1 MSVTTFD
8 RVTIEQDH
16 MPDGS
21 KPVTANTSPTPE
33 RSPGAAITLST
44 LSKRYGASVAVDNVS
59 FAVTAGEF
67 VSLLGPSGSGKT
79 TILMM
84 VAGFVKADRGNVALG
99 QADITRVPP
108 YRRNIGMVHQSYAL
122 FPHMTVE
129 RNVAFP
135 LRMRGFSRD
144 AIAQRVAQALALVQL
159 RGYETRL
166 PAQLSGG
173 QQQRVALARAL
184 VFAPPLLLMDEP
196 LGALDK
202 KLRVELQS
210 EIKRIQREIGS
221 TMLYVTHDQEEA
233 LSMSDRIVVMN
244 HGRIEQVDTPSRM
257 YERPNTRFVA
267 DFLGTSNFIVAQVE
281 AIGDTVLVRTESGLL
296 LKAAQGVTVR
306 IGDRLTLSLRPERVR
321 VLAPE
326 SSHALA
332 RGTVAEAAFFGN
344 TQRYAIR
351 LAGGETP
358 LAGGETLI
366 ATRPSLGE
374 PMLPPGTT
382 VGVGWEGADLWIIPE
397 PQP

>member
-8 RVTIEQDH
+8 RVVADDGR
-16 MPDGS
+16 PDGS
-21 KPVTANTSPTPE
+21 RPVAANSEKGMPQG
-33 RSPGAAITLST
+33 SPGATITLSA
-44 LSKRYGASVAVDNVS
+44 LSKRYGAAIAVADAS
-59 FAVTAGEF
+59 FKVGPGEF

-84 VAGFVKADRGNVALG
+84 VAGFVAPDRGSVALDG
-99 QADITRVPP
+99 NDITHLAP

-122 FPHMTVE
+122 FPHMSVQ

-135 LRMRGFSRD
+135 LRMRGIARRE
-144 AIAQRVAQALALVQL
+144 IAQRVAQALELVQL
-159 RGYETRL
+159 RGFEQRL

-202 KLRVELQS
+202 KLRVDLQV

-244 HGRIEQVDTPSRM
+244 HGRIEQIDTPGRM
-257 YERPNTRFVA
+257 YEQPNSRFVA
-267 DFLGTSNFIVAQVE
+267 DFLGTSNFIAVTIV
-281 AIGDTVLVRTESGLL
+281 AIGEMAVVRTESGLNL
-296 LKAAQGVTVR
+296 ETAQPAAGR
-306 IGDRLTLSLRPERVR
+306 IGDKLVLSLRPERVR
-321 VLAPE
+321 LLEAGA
-326 SSHALA
+326 SQALA
-332 RGTVAEAAFFGN
+332 RGTVAEASFFGN
-344 TQRYAIR
+344 AQRYVIR
-351 LAGGETP
+351 LQGGES
-358 LAGGETLI
+358 LV

-374 PMLPPGTT
+374 PMVPPGAQ
-382 VGVGWEGADLWIIPE
+382 VGVSWGRGDLWIIPE
-397 PQP
+397 PLS

>member
-8 RVTIEQDH
+8 RVTIEQDD

-21 KPVTANTSPTPE
+21 KPVAANINPTPE

-84 VAGFVKADRGNVALG
+84 VAGFVKPDRGNIALG
-99 QADITRVPP
+99 GEDITRVPP

-135 LRMRGFSRD
+135 LRMRG
-144 AIAQRVAQALALVQL
+144 IARTEIARRVAQALALVQL
-159 RGYETRL
+159 TGFETRL

-202 KLRVELQS
+202 KLRVDLQI
-210 EIKRIQREIGS
+210 EIKRIQREVGS

-244 HGRIEQVDTPSRM
+244 HGRIEQIDTPARM
-257 YERPNTRFVA
+257 YERQNTRFVA
-267 DFLGTSNFIVAQVE
+267 DFLGTSNFLPVTIE
-281 AIGDTVLVRTESGLL
+281 AIGAASAVRTESGLKL
-296 LKAAQGVTVR
+296 EAAPPAAGR
-306 IGDRLTLSLRPERVR
+306 IGDRLVLSLRPERVR
-321 VLAPE
+321 LVEAGAAQ
-326 SSHALA
+326 ALA
-332 RGTVAEAAFFGN
+332 RGFVTEASFFGN
-344 TQRYAIR
+344 AQRYVIR
-351 LAGGETP
+351 LAGGET
-358 LAGGETLI
+358 LV

-374 PMLPPGTT
+374 PMVPPGAQ
-382 VGVGWEGADLWIIPE
+382 VGVRWSPSDLWIIPE
-397 PQP
+397 PPA

>member
-1 MSVTTFD
+1 MSVTTFSSLTLTKD
-8 RVTIEQDH
+8 D

-21 KPVTANTSPTPE
+21 TPVAADQTPGRE
-33 RSPGAAITLST
+33 KSPGATITLT
-44 LSKRYGASVAVDNVS
+44 ALSKRYGAAVAVEDAS
-59 FAVTAGEF
+59 FTVAAGEF

-84 VAGFVKADRGNVALG
+84 VAGFVAPDRGSVALG
-99 QADITRVPP
+99 GEDITLVPP

-122 FPHMTVE
+122 FPHMSVQ

-135 LRMRGFSRD
+135 LRMRGIVRHE
-144 AIAQRVAQALALVQL
+144 IERQVAQALALVQL
-159 RGYETRL
+159 TGFETRL

-202 KLRVELQS
+202 KLRVDLQI

-244 HGRIEQVDTPSRM
+244 RGRIEQIDTPDAM
-257 YERPNTRFVA
+257 YERPRTRFVA
-267 DFLGTSNFIVAQVE
+267 DFLGTSNFLAAKVE
-281 AIGDTVLVRTESGLL
+281 AIGETILVRTDSGVLL
-296 LKAAQGVTVR
+296 QAARGAACRT
-306 IGDRLTLSLRPERVR
+306 GDRLVLSLRPERVR
-321 VLAPE
+321 LLAPE
-326 SSHALA
+326 ATRALA
-332 RGTVAEAAFFGN
+332 RGTVAEASFFGN
-344 TQRYAIR
+344 AQRYVIR
-351 LAGGETP
+351 LGGGEA
-358 LAGGETLI
+358 LV

-374 PMLPPGTT
+374 PMVAPGTT
-382 VGVGWEGADLWIIPE
+382 VGVGWEPGDLWIIPE
-397 PQP
+397 SQP

>member
-267 DFLGTSNFIVAQVE
+267 DFLGTSNFIVAKVE

-306 IGDRLTLSLRPERVR
+306 VGDRLTLSLRPERVR

>member
-1 MSVTTFD
+1 
-8 RVTIEQDH
+8 
-16 MPDGS
+16 MPQG
-21 KPVTANTSPTPE
+21 
-33 RSPGAAITLST
+33 SPGAAITLST
-44 LSKRYGASVAVDNVS
+44 LSKRYGASIAVDNVS
-59 FAVTAGEF
+59 FAVAAGEF

-84 VAGFVKADRGNVALG
+84 VAGFVKPDRGNVALG
-99 QADITRVPP
+99 GDDITRVPP

-135 LRMRGFSRD
+135 LRMRGFAR
-144 AIAQRVAQALALVQL
+144 AEIKRRVAQALALVRL
-159 RGYETRL
+159 TGFEGRL

-221 TMLYVTHDQEEA
+221 TTLYVTHDQEEA

-244 HGRIEQVDTPSRM
+244 HGRVEQVDTPTRM

-267 DFLGTSNFIVAQVE
+267 DFLGTSNFVTAKVE
-281 AIGDTVLVRTESGLL
+281 AIGETVLVRSESGLL
-296 LKAAQGVTVR
+296 LKAAPGVAVR
-306 IGDRLTLSLRPERVR
+306 IGDKLTLSLRPERVR
-321 VLAPE
+321 LLAPE
-326 SSHALA
+326 SSHTLA

-344 TQRYAIR
+344 AQRYVIR
-351 LAGGETP
+351 VGSS
-358 LAGGETLI
+358 ETLI

-374 PMLPPGTT
+374 PMLPPGSP
-382 VGVGWEGADLWIIPE
+382 VGLGWESSDLWIIPE